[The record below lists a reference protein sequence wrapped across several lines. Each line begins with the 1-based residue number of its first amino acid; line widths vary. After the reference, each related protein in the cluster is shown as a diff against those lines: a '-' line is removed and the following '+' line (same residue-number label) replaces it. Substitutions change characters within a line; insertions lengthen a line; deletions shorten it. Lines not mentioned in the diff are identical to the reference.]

1 VRVREKGVVDVSLS
15 ESEGD
20 FSEPL
25 SKSAFSLS
33 SFTLGLNLPTPFH
46 PLCSTVASVY
56 RFLGSRDVARRRH
69 STVLY
74 CRTFPRI
81 L

>member
-1 VRVREKGVVDVSLS
+1 VRVREKGGVDVSLS
-15 ESEGD
+15 ESKGD

-25 SKSAFSLS
+25 SKS
-33 SFTLGLNLPTPFH
+33 TLGLNLPTPFH
-46 PLCSTVASVY
+46 PLCSTVASAY

-74 CRTFPRI
+74 CRIFPRI